1 MRYGFLPTPKFDE
14 YQENYINCCTDLPW
28 AIPKTA
34 QGEQLDIIGTL
45 CEAISCYNYQKVL
58 PAYFDVAMKSRAA
71 DSADD
76 AEMLQIVADTRT
88 ISFGYSFGLPLNN
101 ILDKIGSQE
110 AASFLK
116 SSEKMATKVLE
127 KLSQTFEE
135 ME

>member
-1 MRYGFLPTPKFDE
+1 M
-14 YQENYINCCTDLPW
+14 
-28 AIPKTA
+28 
-34 QGEQLDIIGTL
+34 
-45 CEAISCYNYQKVL
+45 L